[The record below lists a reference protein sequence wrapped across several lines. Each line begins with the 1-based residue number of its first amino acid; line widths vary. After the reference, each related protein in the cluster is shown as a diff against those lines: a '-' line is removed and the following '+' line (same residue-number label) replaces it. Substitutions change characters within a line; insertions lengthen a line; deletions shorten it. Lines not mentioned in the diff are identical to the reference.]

1 MSDKHEPNTRSGTGA
16 VPASPL
22 ASALVS
28 QQVDYLAAACFL
40 FPRFSANPQNS
51 KNNSK
56 LQRIMINPS
65 DAASR
70 ALLPETAP
78 ILRAVLAEF
87 PECLAIHAFGSR
99 VSGHA
104 DAGSDLDLAILLP
117 GYADPVRLWNLS
129 EVLVP
134 VAGCEVDLVDM
145 RAAST
150 IMQHQI
156 LMTGQRLMAIQPE
169 ADLFECFVLSEKT
182 ALDEAR
188 EGLLRDIGNRGRIY
202 GR

>member
-1 MSDKHEPNTRSGTGA
+1 LPQAD
-16 VPASPL
+16 PL
-22 ASALVS
+22 AAG
-28 QQVDYLAAACFL
+28 CFL
-40 FPRFSANPQNS
+40 FPRFSANSRYP
-51 KNNSK
+51 KNNTK
-56 LQRIMINPS
+56 LQRIMINQS

-78 ILRAVLAEF
+78 IVRAVLAEF

-99 VSGHA
+99 VTGHA

-134 VAGCEVDLVDM
+134 VAGCEVDLIDM

-150 IMQHQI
+150 VMQHQI
-156 LMTGQRLMAIQPE
+156 LMTGRRLMAKQPE

-188 EGLLRDIGNRGRIY
+188 AGLLRDISNRGKIY
-202 GR
+202 G